1 MRVSKLKLVDTEF
14 GTQTRYY

>member
-1 MRVSKLKLVDTEF
+1 MRVSKLKLVDTVF